1 MLSYSI
7 KATRAPAPTANI
19 RLRRGPKQEE
29 NHPMNKLL
37 VICGP
42 TAAGKTEYALRLA
55 EQWGVPI
62 LNADSR
68 QIYRDLPVGTAAPTA
83 DEQRHAKHYFV
94 GTHSLNETYNAG
106 MFERDALAVIRR
118 LIAERDTHQEVAQ
131 SSERPIAILS
141 GGSMLYIE
149 AVCKGLDDIPSVPE
163 DIRREVQQLYAEQ
176 GLEALQ
182 QAVQAADPD
191 YWQEVDRQNP
201 QRLMH
206 CLEVCRTTGGTYS
219 ALRLRSNQTADIGN
233 PSAAKRPFV
242 VEQQL
247 ITRPREELYERINTR
262 VLKMIEQGL
271 VDEADR
277 AFRMA
282 IGDNYR
288 SMTFDQAFALLPNS
302 LRTVGYQ
309 ELLPY
314 MLGKCS
320 LSEAVTQIQTNTRH
334 YAKRQMTW
342 WRNR

>member
-1 MLSYSI
+1 M
-7 KATRAPAPTANI
+7 
-19 RLRRGPKQEE
+19 
-29 NHPMNKLL
+29 HKLL

-68 QIYRDLPVGTAAPTA
+68 QIYRDLPIGTAAPTA
-83 DEQRHAKHYFV
+83 EEQQRVKHYFV
-94 GTHSLNETYNAG
+94 GTHGLNETYNAG
-106 MFERDALAVIRR
+106 MFERDALEVIKE
-118 LIAERDTHQEVAQ
+118 LSSIRDIEDAKG
-131 SSERPIAILS
+131 SNNDRPIAILS

-163 DIRREVQQLYAEQ
+163 SIRSEVQQLYTEQ

-182 QAVQAADPD
+182 QAVQQADPE
-191 YWQEVDRQNP
+191 YWTEVDQRNP

-206 CLEVCRTTGGTYS
+206 CLEVCRTIGGTYS
-219 ALRLRSNQTADIGN
+219 ALRQRQTEA
-233 PSAAKRPFV
+233 RPFV

-247 ITRPREELYERINTR
+247 ITRPREELYARINAR

-271 VDEADR
+271 VDEADH
-277 AFRMA
+277 AFRLT
-282 IGDNYR
+282 IGDDYR
-288 SMTFDQAFALLPNS
+288 TLSFDEAFSRLPNS

-309 ELLPY
+309 ELLPHL
-314 MLGKCS
+314 LGQCS
-320 LSEAVTQIQTNTRH
+320 LDEAVAQIQTNTRH

>member
-1 MLSYSI
+1 M
-7 KATRAPAPTANI
+7 
-19 RLRRGPKQEE
+19 
-29 NHPMNKLL
+29 HKLL

-55 EQWGVPI
+55 EQWQVPI

-68 QIYRDLPVGTAAPTA
+68 QIYRDLPIGTAAPTA
-83 DEQRHAKHYFV
+83 DELRRAKHYFV
-94 GTHSLNETYNAG
+94 GTHSLSESYNAG
-106 MFERDALAVIRR
+106 QFERDAMTVIRQ
-118 LIAERDTHQEVAQ
+118 LIAERAKSQKPIANSQ
-131 SSERPIAILS
+131 QPIAILS

-149 AVCKGLDDIPSVPE
+149 AVCKGLDDIPEVPAA
-163 DIRREVQQLYAEQ
+163 IRREVQQLYTEQ
-176 GLEALQ
+176 GLAALQ
-182 QAVQAADPD
+182 QAVREADPE
-191 YWQEVDRQNP
+191 YWAQVDQRNP

-206 CLEVCRTTGGTYS
+206 CLELCRATGGTYS
-219 ALRLRSNQTADIGN
+219 ALRKQSAISNLQ
-233 PSAAKRPFV
+233 SAVSDQQSAIRPFV
-242 VEQQL
+242 VERQV
-247 ITRPREELYERINTR
+247 ITRPREELYERINAR

-277 AFRMA
+277 AFRMT

-288 SMTFDQAFALLPNS
+288 SLTYESAFALLPNS

-314 MLGKCS
+314 L
-320 LSEAVTQIQTNTRH
+320 LRQTTLEDAVAQIQLNTRH

>member
-1 MLSYSI
+1 M
-7 KATRAPAPTANI
+7 
-19 RLRRGPKQEE
+19 
-29 NHPMNKLL
+29 HKLL

-68 QIYRDLPVGTAAPTA
+68 QIFRDLPIGTAAPTA
-83 DEQRHAKHYFV
+83 EEQQRAKHFFV

-106 MFERDALAVIRR
+106 MFERDALAV
-118 LIAERDTHQEVAQ
+118 LKDLSDLRDLSDPKDPKAPD
-131 SSERPIAILS
+131 SERPIAILS

-149 AVCKGLDDIPSVPE
+149 AVCKGLDDIPSVP
-163 DIRREVQQLYAEQ
+163 DNIRREVQELYTAQ

-182 QAVQAADPD
+182 QAVQQADPD
-191 YWQEVDRQNP
+191 YWQQVDQRNP

-219 ALRLRSNQTADIGN
+219 ALRLRNQQAVADKQH
-233 PSAAKRPFV
+233 AAERPFAI
-242 VEQQL
+242 ERQL
-247 ITRPREELYERINTR
+247 ITRPREELYERINAR

-277 AFRMA
+277 AFRMT

-288 SMTFDQAFALLPNS
+288 SMTFDEAFSRLPNS

-309 ELLPY
+309 ELLPHL
-314 MLGKCS
+314 LGLCT
-320 LSEAVTQIQTNTRH
+320 LVEAVTQIQTNTRH